1 MAQIRTMASYS
12 SPQSATANAI
22 SYLWGGDPS
31 LELWTDNPI
40 MFQSNDI
47 EILQDKDEI
56 TVTISNAGEYNI
68 SLCSIED
75 FGLSHFQEAKGVNSY
90 TFNGVDVPCYIN
102 VNKHNYIPYT
112 FNENVFIENKNYDR
126 GSALVGKNIT
136 IEESSI
142 AEGGSLS
149 IKANEKVTL
158 NGTFTCNIGGKL
170 EIK

>member
-1 MAQIRTMASYS
+1 MKFKKVIQCMLLASIIPAS
-12 SPQSATANAI
+12 SIMVAN
-22 SYLWGGDPS
+22 
-31 LELWTDNPI
+31 DN
-40 MFQSNDI
+40 
-47 EILQDKDEI
+47 
-56 TVTISNAGEYNI
+56 
-68 SLCSIED
+68 
-75 FGLSHFQEAKGVNSY
+75 
-90 TFNGVDVPCYIN
+90 
-102 VNKHNYIPYT
+102 YT